1 MLLSKLFSSR
11 SAWSKQDPE
20 STKIRLP
27 TEIWIHIWSF
37 LDFNT
42 LQKISILVSKE
53 WFCKIRNS
61 ARLSG
66 EMILRLENRN
76 AKDINNVLFQW
87 PKLKVLHLSDCQ
99 CGSRLGKLVSLWEK
113 LKEHNVTIEMLGIN
127 LTENALLEKII
138 VPKSV
143 PVSELGG
150 WGKATKVWFDPKNWN
165 LPHLR
170 NVIELLVY
178 VDCVP
183 KSFEMV
189 QMGQGLIN
197 VEDLYISA
205 KNGMDGNKIDSEL
218 IMSLRNFILGLKKL
232 KIVSI
237 EVEVDITDFL
247 EFLHSIANIK
257 DVKFWL
263 NVCIVHDD
271 MEEKYVEGV
280 FEEAFK
286 IVDVTFPIESTDVG
300 IGDIQYDF
308 KIDKKYNQEPELH
321 EDSEFHL
328 SDSDESSDDE
338 ESTEND
344 ENSSVEEFEDT
355 NNCENS
361 NNVTKRI
368 CHIINIMWNP
378 ILWLKNK
385 LRENLNY

>member
-1 MLLSKLFSSR
+1 MSISNFFSR
-11 SAWSKQDPE
+11 FTWSKQE
-20 STKIRLP
+20 SESVNISLP
-27 TEIWIHIWSF
+27 TEVWIHVWSF
-37 LDFNT
+37 VEFDIRQ
-42 LQKISILVSKE
+42 QKCTLVSKG
-53 WFCKIRNS
+53 WFNEIRNS
-61 ARLSG
+61 ARLSR
-66 EMILRLENRN
+66 EMILRLENRS
-76 AKDINNVLFQW
+76 AEDINNVLSRW
-87 PKLKVLHLSDCQ
+87 PKLKVLHLSDCKCRWQ
-99 CGSRLGKLVSLWEK
+99 YPSWNKCNCGYGSGVSEVMSLWK
-113 LKEHNVTIEMLGIN
+113 KSKELPVTIETLGIN
-127 LTENALLEKII
+127 LTKHGLLRKI
-138 VPKSV
+138 VVTKSM
-143 PVSELGG
+143 PLAELGD

-178 VDCVP
+178 VDCIP

-286 IVDVTFPIESTDVG
+286 IVDKTFPIESTDVG

-344 ENSSVEEFEDT
+344 ESSSVEEFEDT
-355 NNCENS
+355 NNYENS
-361 NNVTKRI
+361 Q
-368 CHIINIMWNP
+368 
-378 ILWLKNK
+378 
-385 LRENLNY
+385 

>member
-113 LKEHNVTIEMLGIN
+113 LKENNVTIEMLGIN

-138 VPKSV
+138 VPRSV

-150 WGKATKVWFDPKNWN
+150 WGKATKVWIDPKNLLAPPDLENIFSLN
-165 LPHLR
+165 LKIDKHKKVPE
-170 NVIELLVY
+170 NIEIEKIELFNVLTNVESLSISGN
-178 VDCVP
+178 C
-183 KSFEMV
+183 FNL
-189 QMGQGLIN
+189 GLI
-197 VEDLYISA
+197 S
-205 KNGMDGNKIDSEL
+205 S
-218 IMSLRNFILGLKKL
+218 FKKL
-232 KIVSI
+232 KYLNLTIDEIPRDFEMAKIGQTLPNVEELFVECENGENFNLELILGFKSLKTLK
-237 EVEVDITDFL
+237 VEVY
-247 EFLHSIANIK
+247 
-257 DVKFWL
+257 
-263 NVCIVHDD
+263 D
-271 MEEKYVEGV
+271 M
-280 FEEAFK
+280 
-286 IVDVTFPIESTDVG
+286 
-300 IGDIQYDF
+300 
-308 KIDKKYNQEPELH
+308 
-321 EDSEFHL
+321 
-328 SDSDESSDDE
+328 
-338 ESTEND
+338 
-344 ENSSVEEFEDT
+344 DT
-355 NNCENS
+355 NAFLDTLRS
-361 NNVTKRI
+361 
-368 CHIINIMWNP
+368 
-378 ILWLKNK
+378 LKNVK
-385 LRENLNY
+385 AMNLFAFISMDGTSGIDFFTCTDSP

>member
-1 MLLSKLFSSR
+1 M
-11 SAWSKQDPE
+11 
-20 STKIRLP
+20 
-27 TEIWIHIWSF
+27 
-37 LDFNT
+37 
-42 LQKISILVSKE
+42 
-53 WFCKIRNS
+53 
-61 ARLSG
+61 
-66 EMILRLENRN
+66 
-76 AKDINNVLFQW
+76 
-87 PKLKVLHLSDCQ
+87 
-99 CGSRLGKLVSLWEK
+99 
-113 LKEHNVTIEMLGIN
+113 KEHTVTIEMLGIN
-127 LTENALLEKII
+127 LTKNELLGKIV

-143 PVSELGG
+143 PVEELGS
-150 WGKATKVWFDPKNWN
+150 WGKATKVWFDPKNWT
-165 LPHLR
+165 PAHLR
-170 NVIELLVY
+170 NVIDLRMY

-183 KSFEMV
+183 RGFEMV
-189 QMGQGLIN
+189 QIGQSLIN
-197 VEDLYISA
+197 VEDLYIHDTR
-205 KNGMDGNKIDSEL
+205 GMIGNKIDSEL

-232 KIVSI
+232 RIVWI
-237 EVEVDITDFL
+237 EVDVDITDFL
-247 EFLHSIANIK
+247 DFLRSIANIK

-263 NVCIVHDD
+263 NVCILHDD

-286 IVDVTFPIESTDVG
+286 IVDETFPIESTDVG

-355 NNCENS
+355 NNYENS

-368 CHIINIMWNP
+368 GQIINFMWNP

>member
-11 SAWSKQDPE
+11 SSWSKQVPE

-42 LQKISILVSKE
+42 LQKICILVSKE

-66 EMILRLENRN
+66 EIILRLENRN
-76 AKDINNVLFQW
+76 AKDINNVLSLW
-87 PKLKVLHLSDCQ
+87 PKLKVLQLSDCK
-99 CGSRLGKLVSLWEK
+99 CESRLGKLVSHWEK
-113 LKEHNVTIEMLGIN
+113 LKEHTVTIEMLGIN
-127 LTENALLEKII
+127 LAKNALLGKI
-138 VPKSV
+138 VVSKSV
-143 PVSELGG
+143 PVEELGG
-150 WGKATKVWFDPKNWN
+150 WGKATKVWFDPKNWT
-165 LPHLR
+165 PAHLR
-170 NVIELLVY
+170 NVIDLEMK
-178 VDCVP
+178 VDCLP
-183 KSFEMV
+183 RNFEII

-197 VEDLYISA
+197 VEDLYIFTKTA
-205 KNGMDGNKIDSEL
+205 GNKIDSEL
-218 IMSLRNFILGLKKL
+218 IMSLRNFFLGLKNL
-232 KIVSI
+232 KIVLL

-247 EFLHSIANIK
+247 DFLHSISNIK
-257 DVKFWL
+257 DVKFSL

-271 MEEKYVEGV
+271 IEEKFVEGV

-286 IVDVTFPIESTDVG
+286 IVDETFPIESTDVG

-321 EDSEFHL
+321 EDSDFHL
-328 SDSDESSDDE
+328 SYSDESSDDE
-338 ESTEND
+338 KSTDD
-344 ENSSVEEFEDT
+344 ENSTVEEVEDT
-355 NNCENS
+355 NKYENS

-368 CHIINIMWNP
+368 SQIINFMWNP

-385 LRENLNY
+385 LRVNLNY